1 MTTSNIPNRVQILK
15 HKFTSSVGL
24 PFRDL
29 LPEATIQEALNSL
42 EIKYRRRLF
51 DPFVTLW
58 AFLSQVLDADKS
70 CHNAV
75 SRVIAWL
82 AGENVELPSQDTG
95 AYCQARQ
102 RLPEKLLQQL
112 FTKVAQGLQDK
123 VTQQYLWCGRHVK
136 VIDGST
142 VSMPDTPTNQQ
153 AYPQPSSQALGC
165 GFPMAKIGVLFSLST
180 GAAIALVIDVFNTHD
195 IKLARRVYEFLNP
208 DDVLLG
214 DRAFCSYA
222 DLVFVKKRQAD
233 AVFRKHQGRKQELR
247 RGKIVGSHD
256 KQVVWHKPKTCPKG
270 LTKEEFTPLAP
281 TLNVREVHYYI
292 AIPGFRTQ
300 QVSLITTLLDSKA
313 YSTLELVK
321 LYGFRW
327 DVELDLKHLKT
338 TLGMD
343 ILRSKTPGMVRKEIY
358 AYLLAYNLLRTLM
371 WEAGT
376 TYGVLP
382 LRLSLQ
388 GARQHLDNF
397 IPQLLGISG
406 SLRPKIYRILLAMI
420 VHKPVP
426 ERPGRS
432 EPTVRKRRPKAYPRD
447 AAASFFPTS
456 ADGERLIKFGAQRRE
471 LGGWLRTS
479 LLRGG

>member
-15 HKFTSSVGL
+15 EKFTASVGL

-29 LPEATIQEALNSL
+29 LPEATIQAALNAL
-42 EIKYRRRLF
+42 EIKYRCRLF

-58 AFLSQVLDADKS
+58 AFLSQVLDTDKS

-82 AGENVELPSQDTG
+82 SSENVELPSQDTG

-123 VTQQYLWCGRHVK
+123 VTQEYLWCDRHVK

-142 VSMPDTPTNQQ
+142 LSMPDTPASQQ
-153 AYPQPSSQALGC
+153 AYPQPSTQAPGC
-165 GFPMAKIGVLFSLST
+165 GFPIAKIGVLFSLAT
-180 GAAIALVIDVFNTHD
+180 GAAMALVIDVLNTHD
-195 IKLARRVYEFLNP
+195 VQLARRLYEILKPN
-208 DDVLLG
+208 DVLLG

-222 DLVFVKKRQAD
+222 DLVLLKQRQVD
-233 AVFRKHQGRKQELR
+233 AVFRKHQARKKELR

-256 KQVVWHKPKTCPKG
+256 KQVVWHKPKTRPKG
-270 LTKEEFTPLAP
+270 LTLEEFATLPL
-281 TLNVREVHYYI
+281 TLTVREVHYYI
-292 AIPGFRTQ
+292 VIPGFRTQ
-300 QVSLITTLLDSKA
+300 QVSLITTLLDAKA
-313 YSTLELVK
+313 YPTLDLVK
-321 LYGFRW
+321 LYQFRW
-327 DVELDLKHLKT
+327 DVELDLQHLKT

-343 ILRSKTPGMVRKEIY
+343 VLRGKSPEMVRKEIY
-358 AYLLAYNLLRTLM
+358 VYLLAYNLLRTLM

-376 TYGVLP
+376 AYGVLP

-388 GARQHLDNF
+388 GTRQHLNNF
-397 IPQLLGISG
+397 IPQLLATSG
-406 SLRPKIYRILLAMI
+406 NKCRRIYRILLAMI

-432 EPTVRKRRPKAYPRD
+432 EPRVRKRRPKAYPVMQQPRCV
-447 AAASFFPTS
+447 
-456 ADGERLIKFGAQRRE
+456 
-471 LGGWLRTS
+471 LRQQMANA
-479 LLRGG
+479 

>member
-15 HKFTSSVGL
+15 QKLESSVGL
-24 PFRDL
+24 PFREL
-29 LPEATIQEALNSL
+29 LPETTIQETLNTL
-42 EIKYRRRLF
+42 EFKYRRRLF

-82 AGENVELPSQDTG
+82 SGENVELPSQDTG

-112 FTKVAQGLQDK
+112 FTKAAQGLQNK
-123 VTQQYLWCGRHVK
+123 ITREHLWCGRHVK

-142 VSMPDTPTNQQ
+142 VSMPDTAENQKI
-153 AYPQPSSQALGC
+153 YPQPSTQAPGC
-165 GFPMAKIGVLFSLST
+165 GFPIAKIGVLFSLAT
-180 GAAIALVIDVFNTHD
+180 GAAIALVIDVLNTHD
-195 IKLARRVYEFLNP
+195 VKLARGLYEFLNSN
-208 DDVLLG
+208 DVLLG

-222 DLVFVKKRQAD
+222 DLVFIKKRQAD

-256 KQVVWHKPKTCPKG
+256 KLVVWHKPKSCPKG
-270 LTKEEFTPLAP
+270 LTKEEFANLPLILP
-281 TLNVREVHYYI
+281 VREVHYYI

-300 QVSLITTLLDSKA
+300 QVSLITTLLDAKA

-321 LYGFRW
+321 LYEFRW

-343 ILRSKTPGMVRKEIY
+343 ILRSKTPVMVRKEIY
-358 AYLLAYNLLRTLM
+358 VYLLAYNLLRTLM

-388 GARQHLDNF
+388 GTRQHLDNF
-397 IPQLLGISG
+397 IPQLLAASG
-406 SLRPKIYRILLAMI
+406 NKRRRIYRILLAMI
-420 VHKPVP
+420 VHKTVP

-432 EPTVRKRRPKAYPRD
+432 EPRVRKRRPKAYPLMQQPRD
-447 AAASFFPTS
+447 V
-456 ADGERLIKFGAQRRE
+456 
-471 LGGWLRTS
+471 LRQQM
-479 LLRGG
+479 RNA